1 MPDYP
6 PSGRDPLLHFGARV
20 IFFEL
25 MKLDI
30 SDLVCKLNVKSS
42 LLPSHMLKFCSMGV
56 HSGFRDRLKV
66 CEISADVSETVQNID
81 VVTMED

>member
-1 MPDYP
+1 
-6 PSGRDPLLHFGARV
+6 
-20 IFFEL
+20 
-25 MKLDI
+25 
-30 SDLVCKLNVKSS
+30 
-42 LLPSHMLKFCSMGV
+42 MLKFCSMGM